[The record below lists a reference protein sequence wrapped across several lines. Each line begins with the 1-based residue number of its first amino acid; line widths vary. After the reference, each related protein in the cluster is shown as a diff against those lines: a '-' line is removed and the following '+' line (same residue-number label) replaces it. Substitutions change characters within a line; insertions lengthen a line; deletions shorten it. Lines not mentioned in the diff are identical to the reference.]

1 MSKCFK
7 SIRPPYEKTKKL
19 PFLNAYDPIV
29 VAVRML
35 TMMMMMMVMVMMV
48 MG

>member
-1 MSKCFK
+1 MRKPKNCLWNLH
-7 SIRPPYEKTKKL
+7 PL
-19 PFLNAYDPIV
+19 PLTLNAYDPIV